1 MNTQDSV
8 LGLFLWAVAGSD
20 CHSEGAKDTGDVQ
33 EISTVQTTGSTGS
46 RNRVERVGAYGM
58 DAAHR
63 VSDRDG
69 SHEVGVSPARGV
81 RLVRTASD
89 L

>member
-1 MNTQDSV
+1 M
-8 LGLFLWAVAGSD
+8 AGSA
-20 CHSEGAKDTGDVQ
+20 CHSDTAKDTGDVQ

-46 RNRVERVGAYGM
+46 RNRVERGGAYDV
-58 DAAHR
+58 DAGHR

-69 SHEVGVSPARGV
+69 SHEVAISPARGV
-81 RLVRTASD
+81 RLVRTARD